1 MSLRFTKYVVIQ
13 IYCVLRHLVA
23 KSYTIG
29 KDDMFSLVLQ
39 QSFKL
44 VSMKPLWYHSDTAQ
58 IPLRHRSD
66 TAKTLLRHR
75 LDTAQTPLWHCS
87 MKRLQHSYD
96 TTQWNRSDTA
106 QVKLLWHRSSETWL
120 KPLNETA
127 TTRLWYHS
135 VKPVSIDLALT
146 LL

>member
-1 MSLRFTKYVVIQ
+1 MSLRFTKYVVIH
-13 IYCVLRHLVA
+13 IYCILRHLVA

-87 MKRLQHSYD
+87 MKRLQHGYD
-96 TTQWNRSDTA
+96 TTQWNQF
-106 QVKLLWHRSSETWL
+106 QVIWLRHRSEPYQWNGS
-120 KPLNETA
+120 NETLWIPTGNGSEPA
-127 TTRLWYHS
+127 LVTRS
-135 VKPVSIDLALT
+135 VVCWH
-146 LL
+146 